1 MNLHSHSQE
10 TTAST
15 QALDVVRQ
23 LLGHLGGWGPYTC
36 FSHFLPLPGRMM
48 TLEFLLGSQV
58 QDLHDL
64 RWGSVFDV
72 FQIWFWCDFVLIF
85 KMVQRERERES
96 RKVNGIKIYQNHM
109 VSSSSYPNP
118 IQTYQHIISTT
129 YVSQG
134 LEDSGFDV
142 EAIGPKDSPR
152 SPAESGT
159 QGSVWNSVGLWIVL
173 QNGECWCSI
182 ADFVFMEI

>member
-23 LLGHLGGWGPYTC
+23 LLGHLGGWGPNTFFPIFYHCPGEWWHRNSFSEAKFRICMICVGVLFLMC
-36 FSHFLPLPGRMM
+36 FRYG
-48 TLEFLLGSQV
+48 
-58 QDLHDL
+58 
-64 RWGSVFDV
+64 FDV
-72 FQIWFWCDFVLIF
+72 ILFWFSKWF
-85 KMVQRERERES
+85 RES
-96 RKVNGIKIYQNHM
+96 RKVNGIKIIWYH
-109 VSSSSYPNP
+109 P
-118 IQTYQHIISTT
+118 IQIVFKRINIIRTT

-134 LEDSGFDV
+134 LEDCGFDV

-159 QGSVWNSVGLWIVL
+159 QGSVWNSVGLLIVL

>member
-1 MNLHSHSQE
+1 MWELLNNLTTLQQTNIAMDNGPFIDDLPRNNCDFHSNNDVGLPEGRYGYLGAWIFMNFHEFTWIYIYSHSQE

-23 LLGHLGGWGPYTC
+23 LLGHLGGWGPNTF

-85 KMVQRERERES
+85 KMVQRERE
-96 RKVNGIKIYQNHM
+96 G
-109 VSSSSYPNP
+109 
-118 IQTYQHIISTT
+118 
-129 YVSQG
+129 
-134 LEDSGFDV
+134 
-142 EAIGPKDSPR
+142 
-152 SPAESGT
+152 
-159 QGSVWNSVGLWIVL
+159 VGK
-173 QNGECWCSI
+173 
-182 ADFVFMEI
+182 